1 VFYKGKRYIYIGYVA
16 RTHGKK
22 GKIAVRIRKR
32 IPKEK
37 MPPRIFI
44 KEIKEDG
51 EELKEYR
58 LKLLKEYKN
67 GLAIM
72 KLNIKPE
79 ESEKLVSQDVYICE
93 DDLPRKVRVELGVI
107 PSFIPEVEKD
117 ESELEDI
124 GFITKPRGLQGAL
137 AVVSPKEKESIWK
150 KEKLKI
156 FIEGDEKGKFFETQ
170 IRSVKKLREMLDNVY
185 LSVKVLYVNDID
197 AAERLR
203 KRRIFISK
211 ADLL

>member
-1 VFYKGKRYIYIGYVA
+1 VFYKGKKYIYIGYVA

-37 MPPRIFI
+37 MPPRIF
-44 KEIKEDG
+44 IKEDG

-117 ESELEDI
+117 ESELEEI

-137 AVVSPKEKESIWK
+137 AVVSPQEKESIWK
-150 KEKLKI
+150 KGKLKI

-170 IRSVKKLREMLDNVY
+170 IRSVKKIREMSDNVY
-185 LSVKVLYVNDID
+185 LSVKVLYINDID

-203 KRRIFISK
+203 KRRVFISK
-211 ADLL
+211 TDLL

>member
-1 VFYKGKRYIYIGYVA
+1 VLYKGKKYIYIGYVA
-16 RTHGKK
+16 KKHGKK

-37 MPPRIFI
+37 MPLRIFI
-44 KEIKEDG
+44 KEDR

-107 PSFIPEVEKD
+107 PSFIPEVGKD
-117 ESELEDI
+117 ESELEAI
-124 GFITKPRGLQGAL
+124 GFITKPRGLQGAV
-137 AVVSPKEKESIWK
+137 AVVSPKEKESIWR
-150 KEKLKI
+150 KEKFKI

-170 IRSVKKLREMLDNVY
+170 IRSVKKIKEMLDNVY
-185 LSVKVLYVNDID
+185 LSVKVLYINDID

-203 KRRIFISK
+203 KRRVFISK

>member
-1 VFYKGKRYIYIGYVA
+1 VFYKGKKYIYIGYVA

-44 KEIKEDG
+44 KEDG

-67 GLAIM
+67 GLTIM

-117 ESELEDI
+117 ESELEEI
-124 GFITKPRGLQGAL
+124 GFITKPRGLQGAV
-137 AVVSPKEKESIWK
+137 AVVSPKEKESIWR
-150 KEKLKI
+150 KEKFKI

-170 IRSVKKLREMLDNVY
+170 IRSVKKIREMLDNVY
-185 LSVKVLYVNDID
+185 LSVRVLYINDID

-203 KRRIFISK
+203 KRRVFISK

>member
-1 VFYKGKRYIYIGYVA
+1 VFYKGKKYIYIGYVA

-44 KEIKEDG
+44 KENE

-117 ESELEDI
+117 ESELEVI

-150 KEKLKI
+150 KGKLKI

-170 IRSVKKLREMLDNVY
+170 IRSVKKIREMLDNVY
-185 LSVKVLYVNDID
+185 LSVKVLYVNDIE

-203 KRRIFISK
+203 KRRVFISK